1 MQIESLR
8 HFIELARA
16 GSFYAAAKNSPISQ
30 QGLNKA
36 ISSLESELGY
46 RLVERSRR
54 GVRLTSDGEIFLKHA
69 KRLVVDYDLMM
80 DELMTE
86 RLKGAEGD
94 DPISLY
100 VSFYGAQT
108 AAADPVYVGMLARD
122 SAYIEEPFDKLIER
136 AAHSDGS
143 DLIYLDLHA
152 NSLERILADERVL
165 FEPIVKTRYGFVWKD
180 GSPLASETMIHRDT
194 VSKLPMAINTHR
206 EMAQLT
212 DWLFRET
219 PLENVRMGAT
229 SPRMLLEYV
238 RSSHDGAVAAF
249 DSFGFFLAQIDHD
262 MPTDGLRFTPLSTP
276 KAVCQVGFL
285 YPKRAKLSL
294 RARHTVGVL
303 KRFLSTNC
311 ADYFDRYPLD

>member
-1 MQIESLR
+1 MHIEGVR
-8 HFIELARA
+8 HFIELAQA

-36 ISSLESELGY
+36 ISSLECELGCK
-46 RLVERSRR
+46 LVERSRR
-54 GVRLTSDGEIFLKHA
+54 GVRLTSDGEVFLKHA
-69 KRLVVDYDLMM
+69 KRIIIDYDLMM
-80 DELMTE
+80 DELMEE
-86 RLKGAEGD
+86 RLKDSTRD

-108 AAADPVYVGMLARD
+108 ASADPVYVSMLARD

-136 AAHSDGS
+136 AALSDGN

-152 NSLERILADERVL
+152 NSIERVLADERVI
-165 FEPIVKTRYGFVWKD
+165 FEPIVKTRFGFVWKD

-194 VSKLPMAINTHR
+194 VSKLPIAINTHR

-219 PLENVRMGAT
+219 PLQNVRMGAT

-238 RSSHDGAVAAF
+238 QSSRDGAVAAF
-249 DSFGFFLAQIDHD
+249 DSFGFFLSQLDRD
-262 MPTDGLRFTPLSTP
+262 MPTDALRFTPLSTP
-276 KAVCQVGFL
+276 KAVCQIGFL
-285 YPKRAKLSL
+285 YPRRAKLSL

-303 KRFLSTNC
+303 KRFLATNC
-311 ADYFDRYPLD
+311 ADYFAHYPLD